1 MCDDILRRTS
11 IRTEVTD
18 EHLSRRTGWQQFFRC
33 MFVYLLIHVP
43 FFSWF
48 TGHKKTLVQVVY
60 FRFEKWP
67 AIREGCIPFTDRMQI
82 CRNTLKNLFDYSW
95 PSHHTISKFSFKW
108 KPQERGKSIDILF
121 LFFLLNKPCY
131 HLSPMT
137 QPNLIPAPPFISIR
151 IMAAFVGQGTWV
163 SPVIPRRFR

>member
-1 MCDDILRRTS
+1 MWRHIEADVNPDGS
-11 IRTEVTD
+11 
-18 EHLSRRTGWQQFFRC
+18 HGWTFVPPNGLATVFPLYVCIPVDSCPVFFRD
-33 MFVYLLIHVP
+33 LLVI
-43 FFSWF
+43 
-48 TGHKKTLVQVVY
+48 KKTLVQVVY